1 MKPTEVLSSEHRV
14 IEQVLNCL
22 EQMTRTS
29 RSTGTLDGESAKQAV
44 EFFRMF
50 ADKCHHGKE
59 ESRLFPL
66 MEKRG
71 FSRESGPTGV
81 MITEHEMG
89 RNFVGGM
96 DHEIDA
102 AAQGDAEALKRFIHC
117 AEGYID
123 LLREHIQ
130 KEDHCLFSM
139 ANQVLTPEDQLQ
151 LQHEFEHVE
160 HEEMGEGT
168 HEKYLG
174 IANALADRF
183 GVARVQVSEEAMKCC
198 GHH

>member
-1 MKPTEVLSSEHRV
+1 MKPTDVLSNEHRV

-22 EQMTRTS
+22 ERMVCTAGAS
-29 RSTGTLDGESAKQAV
+29 GILDGESAVQAV

-59 ESRLFPL
+59 EARLFPL
-66 MEKRG
+66 MEARG
-71 FSRESGPTGV
+71 FSRDNGPTGV
-81 MITEHEMG
+81 MLAEHEMG
-89 RNFVGGM
+89 RHHVGGM
-96 DHEIDA
+96 AAEIENA
-102 AAQGDAEALKRFIHC
+102 ARGDAEALHRFSQH
-117 AEGYID
+117 AESYIA

-139 ANQVLTPEDQLQ
+139 ANQVLTPEDQSRLQ
-151 LQHEFEHVE
+151 AEFERVE
-160 HEEMGEGT
+160 TEEMGEGT

-174 IANALADRF
+174 IANALADRY
-183 GVARVQVSEEAMKCC
+183 GVTKVQITEGAMTCC